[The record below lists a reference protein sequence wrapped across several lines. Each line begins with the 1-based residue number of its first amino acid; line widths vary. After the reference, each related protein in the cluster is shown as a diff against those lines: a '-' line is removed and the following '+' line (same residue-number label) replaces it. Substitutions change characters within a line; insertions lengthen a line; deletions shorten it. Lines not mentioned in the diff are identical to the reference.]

1 MRVMTTID
9 LPLSAPH
16 PRYRRALI
24 GLLLAMFLGLLSLA
38 AVQAMR
44 VECRSQPDC
53 FGDGSCLAV
62 GEGNAVLGTG
72 TNTKQ
77 CQLVMGDVRVPLPEW
92 ALSIIK

>member
-1 MRVMTTID
+1 MTTID

-16 PRYRRALI
+16 PRYRRAPI

-44 VECRSQPDC
+44 VKCRSQPDC
-53 FGDGSCLAV
+53 FGTGDGSCLAV

-72 TNTKQ
+72 TDTKQ

-92 ALSIIK
+92 ALAIIK